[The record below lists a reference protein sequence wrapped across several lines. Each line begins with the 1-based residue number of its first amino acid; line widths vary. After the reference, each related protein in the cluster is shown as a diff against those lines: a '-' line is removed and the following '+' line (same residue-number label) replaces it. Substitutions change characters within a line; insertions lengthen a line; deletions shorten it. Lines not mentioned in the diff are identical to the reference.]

1 MRCSCP
7 CPGRENEEPVTNLAD
22 KGITVDDSSMT
33 IRQIAKENQKKEM
46 DVPGQAFR

>member
-1 MRCSCP
+1 MRFP
-7 CPGRENEEPVTNLAD
+7 DL

-46 DVPGQAFR
+46 DVPGQVFR